1 MPSHLLIFLSLYFT
15 HSLSL
20 CLSFFISVCLFFRLY
35 HLLPSLFPCIF
46 ICSFL
51 KSGPIQASFL
61 LIFVLF
67 LITISKIQIERYI
80 DGVLICSVTIQNVFL
95 IVPQIL
101 KVHLPHLFQI
111 TNSLQNSLSLHTVF
125 HSNNTKTPSRSSPIP
140 PLK

>member
-80 DGVLICSVTIQNVFL
+80 DGVLICSVTIQNVFFNCSTN
-95 IVPQIL
+95 L
-101 KVHLPHLFQI
+101 KSTFASSVSDYQFF
-111 TNSLQNSLSLHTVF
+111 TKFSLS
-125 HSNNTKTPSRSSPIP
+125 SSI
-140 PLK
+140 LL